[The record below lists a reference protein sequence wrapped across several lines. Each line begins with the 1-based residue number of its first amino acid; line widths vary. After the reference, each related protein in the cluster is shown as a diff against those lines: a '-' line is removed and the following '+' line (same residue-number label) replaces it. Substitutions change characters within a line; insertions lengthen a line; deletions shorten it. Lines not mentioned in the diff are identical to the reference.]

1 MTDRI
6 GDDNMALPIVA
17 VVGRPN
23 VGKSTLFNKLI
34 GQRMSIVED
43 TPGVTR
49 DRIYSKCEWRNREFM
64 VVDTGGIEPN
74 SDDIILSQ
82 MRRQAELAIEKADVI
97 VFLTDIRTGVTA
109 NDYDVARMLQKSG
122 KPIILCVNKCD
133 SIGDPPPEFYEFYN
147 LGLGDPIPLSAAHGH
162 GSGDM
167 LDRIFEYFPE
177 ETNED
182 YDEEYIKVAVIG
194 KPNVGKSS
202 LINRVAGEERA
213 IVSNIAGTTRD
224 ATDTIVENEHG
235 KYVFIDTAG
244 IRKKSKI
251 NEKIEHYSVLRAYMA
266 VDRSDVC
273 VIVVDAEV
281 GFTDQDSKVAGYAH
295 EQGKACIVAVN
306 KWDAIDKD
314 SNTMDEFRTKLEK
327 DFSFMSYVPFVF
339 ISAKTGLRVDKLF
352 DMINKVHAQN
362 SMRISTGMLNDILA
376 YATTRV
382 QPPSDKGR
390 RLKIYYMT
398 QPSTKPPTFV
408 VFVNRADLFHFSY
421 QRYLE
426 NQIRQTFGLEG
437 TPVRFITRERNRDD
451 D

>member
-1 MTDRI
+1 
-6 GDDNMALPIVA
+6 MALPVVA

-23 VGKSTLFNKLI
+23 VGKSTLFNKLV
-34 GQRMSIVED
+34 GKRLSIVED

-49 DRIYSKCEWRNREFM
+49 DRIYSECEWRNRKFM
-64 VVDTGGIEPN
+64 VVDTGGIEPQ

-82 MRRQAELAIEKADVI
+82 MRRQAELAIQRADVI
-97 VFLTDIRTGVTA
+97 VFITDMKTGVTA
-109 NDYDVARMLQKSG
+109 DDYDVGRMLRKSG
-122 KPIILCVNKCD
+122 KPIVLCVNKCD
-133 SIGDPPPEFYEFYN
+133 SIGEPPAEFYEFYS
-147 LGLGDPIPLSAAHGH
+147 LGLGDPIAISAAHGH

-167 LDRIFEYFPE
+167 LDEIFKYFPE
-177 ETNED
+177 NDEEE
-182 YDEEYIKVAVIG
+182 YDEEFIKVAVIG

-202 LINRVAGEERA
+202 LINRIAGEERV
-213 IVSNIAGTTRD
+213 IVSDIAGTTRD

-244 IRKKSKI
+244 IRRKSKVL
-251 NEKIEHYSVLRAYMA
+251 EKIEHYSVLRAYMA

-273 VIVVDAEV
+273 VILIDASV
-281 GFTDQDSKVAGYAH
+281 GFTEQDSKVAGYAH
-295 EQGKACIVAVN
+295 EQGKACIVAIN
-306 KWDAIDKD
+306 KWDAIEKTT
-314 SNTMDEFRTKLEK
+314 NTMDEFKNKLKE
-327 DFSFMSYVPFVF
+327 DFSFMSYVPFIF
-339 ISAKTGLRVDKLF
+339 ISAKTGQRVEKLF
-352 DMINKVHAQN
+352 EMINNVNRQN
-362 SMRISTGMLNDILA
+362 SMRVSTGMLNDVLS

-382 QPPSDKGR
+382 QPPSDKGK

-437 TPVRFITRERNRDD
+437 TPVRFIIRERGKNDD
-451 D
+451 K